1 MENNNEA
8 IPDVKGETAIH
19 IRNIKQKEESLMDY
33 LAQTTPHRD
42 IEMEENSCERLDAAK
57 ANTKNLA
64 GYMQELQAMHNEK
77 VKEEMKETHK
87 EITDLNVIITV
98 EDGSP
103 VTDVKGNPINLK
115 TLLIACLS
123 VGDTNLEDRVERF
136 NLIKKLINK
145 DLVSLTCGTLS
156 VEESVDMSLILKWVD
171 KTIHS
176 PFLWGRV
183 REELGTGPITH

>member
-1 MENNNEA
+1 ME
-8 IPDVKGETAIH
+8 
-19 IRNIKQKEESLMDY
+19 
-33 LAQTTPHRD
+33 
-42 IEMEENSCERLDAAK
+42 
-57 ANTKNLA
+57 
-64 GYMQELQAMHNEK
+64 
-77 VKEEMKETHK
+77 ETHK

-136 NLIKKLINK
+136 NLIKKLMNK

-176 PFLWGRV
+176 PYLWGRV
-183 REELGTGPITH
+183 REELGTAPITL